1 MRNFVLCFGHEIFPK
16 QSYCKKCSWLS
27 FSAVC
32 MQFNLKGDFLWKF
45 PDLNRHT
52 NILYHQ
58 FEQFQN
64 SRMSLNS
71 TINFDEFNN
80 IVEFDNSF
88 SSCFLFF
95 TLLSQKPIF
104 QLSLHVCKLSV
115 LEVCN

>member
-1 MRNFVLCFGHEIFPK
+1 
-16 QSYCKKCSWLS
+16 
-27 FSAVC
+27 

-58 FEQFQN
+58 FEKFQN
-64 SRMSLNS
+64 SRMLLNS

-95 TLLSQKPIF
+95 TLLSQKPII

-115 LEVCN
+115 LEVCNYQTIFPVKFTLFCTAQLIISNTTCFGVLSI